1 MWVEGSSMARLA
13 KMESR
18 QASRELH
25 LASRVL
31 MLDNHLIIIVVCL
44 MLLPGWSGWALSK

>member
-13 KMESR
+13 MLESK

-25 LASRVL
+25 LASRIL
-31 MLDNHLIIIVVCL
+31 NT
-44 MLLPGWSGWALSK
+44 